1 MLERIVSALLEKYLG
16 DYVEG
21 LQTENLKLSI
31 FSGDV
36 VLENLKLK
44 KSCLDQFELPVQ
56 VKAGFLGKLTVKNT
70 MEKIKYRTHSYNN

>member
-1 MLERIVSALLEKYLG
+1 MLESIVSALLEKYLG

-44 KSCLDQFELPVQ
+44 K
-56 VKAGFLGKLTVKNT
+56 KL
-70 MEKIKYRTHSYNN
+70 S